1 MMSAD
6 GTTTVAQKH
15 PRRLD
20 DAEMETWLPVIRFVQ
35 LLPQVLDRTLKEE
48 VGLNHARY
56 AILITL
62 AGDGRDTITMT
73 ELAHIAGL
81 SRSRLSHALD
91 SLEER
96 GWVAR
101 TSCGSDKRTLS
112 ATLTPAG
119 RELLRTAAP
128 VHVDQVREL
137 VLGPLSAEE
146 RDQLGSI
153 LGKLLPGVTQAL
165 SA

>member
-1 MMSAD
+1 MTAAPRQSA
-6 GTTTVAQKH
+6 
-15 PRRLD
+15 RRLD
-20 DAEMETWLPVIRFVQ
+20 DGEMETWLPVIRFVQ
-35 LLPQVLDRTLKEE
+35 LLPQVLDRTLKDE

-62 AGDGRDTITMT
+62 AAEGGDAVTMT
-73 ELAHIAGL
+73 ELARIAGL

-96 GWVAR
+96 GWVSR
-101 TSCGSDKRTLS
+101 SSCRRDKRTLS
-112 ATLTPAG
+112 AALTPAG
-119 RELLRTAAP
+119 REMLRAAAP

-137 VLGPLSAEE
+137 VLDPLSAQE
-146 RDQLGSI
+146 RDQLRTI
-153 LGKLLPGVTQAL
+153 LGKLLPGVTQSL

>member
-1 MMSAD
+1 M
-6 GTTTVAQKH
+6 TETRH

-20 DAEMETWLPVIRFVQ
+20 DEELATWLPIIRFVQ
-35 LLPQVLDRTLKEE
+35 LLPQVLDRALKDE

-56 AILITL
+56 AILVTL
-62 AGDGRDTITMT
+62 AGQGEGAVTMT
-73 ELAHIAGL
+73 ELARIAGL

-101 TSCGSDKRTLS
+101 TSCSTDKRTLS

-119 RELLRTAAP
+119 REMLRAAAP
-128 VHVDQVREL
+128 VQVAQIREL
-137 VLGPLSAEE
+137 ILDPLSAEDRE
-146 RDQLGSI
+146 RLQDI
-153 LGKLLPGVTQAL
+153 LGTLLPGVTAAL
-165 SA
+165 